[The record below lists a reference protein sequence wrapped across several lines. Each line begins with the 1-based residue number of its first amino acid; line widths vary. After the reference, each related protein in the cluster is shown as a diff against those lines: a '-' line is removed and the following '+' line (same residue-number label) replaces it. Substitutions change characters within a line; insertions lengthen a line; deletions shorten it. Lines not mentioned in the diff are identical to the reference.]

1 MTAIERLEDELRDRR
16 HLEYV
21 EIRREETGE
30 VVVQNVA
37 PKSSH
42 FNNAEFAAFYAAG
55 FVPEHVECDSEEIW
69 LREADSEEQNAR
81 E

>member
-1 MTAIERLEDELRDRR
+1 MPGVQRLKKELRDRN

-21 EIRREETGE
+21 EIRREETGDI
-30 VVVQNVA
+30 VVKNVA

-55 FVPEHVECDSEEIW
+55 LVPIHVECDSEEVW
-69 LREADSEEQNAR
+69 LDEQ
-81 E
+81 